1 MCNLDCA
8 FWYISGYRV
17 DGCMRMKMCQDWDV
31 LRDRVEEHRSNSFD
45 QYDMEPGTI
54 GDNLW
59 YRYHA
64 GGGLPVG
71 SL

>member
-1 MCNLDCA
+1 
-8 FWYISGYRV
+8 
-17 DGCMRMKMCQDWDV
+17 MKMCQDWDV